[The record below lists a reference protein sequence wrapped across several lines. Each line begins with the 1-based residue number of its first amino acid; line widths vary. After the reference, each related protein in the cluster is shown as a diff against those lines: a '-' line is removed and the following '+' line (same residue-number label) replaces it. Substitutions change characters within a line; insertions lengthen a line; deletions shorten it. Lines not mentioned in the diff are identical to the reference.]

1 MTGFDSTRG
10 GALDLDDAPKETR
23 GPLIIPKQSNRN
35 WREEAERRRGGGPT
49 KKPIYLPPEALAKQN
64 GVQLQPEDPVE
75 LDVVEQK
82 FGLQVFERKPE
93 DAVPAETLPPPSTVP
108 VVPQT
113 EEELALAAL
122 LRGDAPAPSTLV
134 LAPATT
140 TIGNDWRSARAAI
153 VNEDAAFK
161 TDVASRPEMAS
172 LEDYAAVPV
181 EEFGAALLRGMGWKE
196 GDEVGKRRGAASK
209 PRVVEK
215 RPAFLGIGAKAKEEV
230 PELGTWGRGDKK
242 RRGGRQDTTYVP
254 VIMVDK
260 KTGRVIDPAEAD
272 AVIAAAAATAA
283 AANGSAKGDLEKRD
297 RDRDRDREREPP
309 KQERSRDRGG
319 RSERNERRD
328 RERSYDSSDRRRRDR
343 GGKDSGRER
352 DRDSGRERGGDSG
365 RDRERS
371 NRKDD
376 ERDRRRG
383 DDRRRDER
391 RDRDRRDRR

>member
-1 MTGFDSTRG
+1 MQLVTGFDSTRG

-23 GPLIIPKQSNRN
+23 GPLVIPKQSNRN

-64 GVQLQPEDPVE
+64 GVQHHQLEDLVE
-75 LDVVEQK
+75 LDAVEQK

-93 DAVPAETLPPPSTVP
+93 DAISAETQLPPPTIP

-113 EEELALAAL
+113 EEDLALAAL
-122 LRGDAPAPSTLV
+122 LRGDTSAPSTLV
-134 LAPATT
+134 LAPVATAT
-140 TIGNDWRSARAAI
+140 GNDWRSARAAV

-196 GDEVGKRRGAASK
+196 GDEVGKRRGTATK

-230 PELGTWGRGDKK
+230 PELGTWGRGDKR

-260 KTGRVIDPAEAD
+260 KTGRAVDPTEVD
-272 AVIAAAAATAA
+272 AAAAAMNGTAKEEQE
-283 AANGSAKGDLEKRD
+283 KGG
-297 RDRDRDREREPP
+297 RDRDRDREPP
-309 KQERSRDRGG
+309 KREKSRDRGG
-319 RSERNERRD
+319 RSERTERRD

-343 GGKDSGRER
+343 GG
-352 DRDSGRERGGDSG
+352 RDSGREKDRDSG